1 MTNVLQNWTYY
12 DDEMHQDLETD
23 KDPTSSY
30 RSTLLKL
37 VPSCLEEI
45 QASFDSCRSQLSYAS

>member
-30 RSTLLKL
+30 HSTLLKL
-37 VPSCLEEI
+37 VHCCSEEI